1 MVCMEY
7 LKRNPDTKS
16 LLVPPQESGTIK
28 KLFVNKGFCFITPDV
43 DSNDVFAH
51 VVDNPDLYDCIQGDS
66 IKYDMVLDDGKRK
79 YRAINISRSGK
90 GEGDGREGDC
100 DGHNGKNKGD
110 SKGDDRKCIK
120 SINKHVKGK
129 HNRS

>member
-51 VVDNPDLYDCIQGDS
+51 VLDNPDLYACIQGDS
-66 IKYDMVLDDGKRK
+66 IKYDMVWDDGKRK

-90 GEGDGREGDC
+90 GESDGREGDC
-100 DGHNGKNKGD
+100 DAHNGKNKGD

>member
-51 VVDNPDLYDCIQGDS
+51 VLDNPDLYDCIQGDS
-66 IKYDMVLDDGKRK
+66 IKYDMVWDDGKRK

-90 GEGDGREGDC
+90 GEGDGREGDG
-100 DGHNGKNKGD
+100 DGRNGKNKGD
-110 SKGDDRKCIK
+110 SKGDDRECIK
-120 SINKHVKGK
+120 SIKKHVKGK